1 MVKQQVKKLGICFCI
16 IILLTSACVQKH
28 DEEKRGELQMN
39 TYQLRYATIGIPD
52 GVTVKTKFSYEIND
66 KDKHVY
72 INAGIEEY
80 AHDDIRPYFDKK
92 IAELRKYNQVVEIV
106 KQEKE
111 NIGGNKAFI
120 LRIEYK
126 KYLESVLLEFVE
138 YVGILCE
145 KRHIVFKAWGFLK
158 RFIPGEQLWQSMYRS
173 FRSDKSQ
180 PYKLPFGSFILPK
193 EGVDYS
199 HILPYFPDEDD
210 YKVEISYISDDRAQE
225 IIREFKP
232 NILGIFLKAYVRI
245 LQNKILVVDKREG
258 RYFEAQTTVNAETI
272 PTAFFH
278 IADGDKTV
286 LQIEI
291 IAEAVDTF
299 ERYRPQMEAMIQS
312 IVFENDGFD
321 VKTH

>member
-80 AHDDIRPYFDKK
+80 AHDDIRPYFDKE
-92 IAELRKYNQVVEIV
+92 IAKLRKYNQVVEIV

-291 IAEAVDTF
+291 IAEAVDIF
-299 ERYRPQMEAMIQS
+299 NRYRPQMEAMIQS
-312 IVFENDGFD
+312 IVFENEN
-321 VKTH
+321 

>member
-1 MVKQQVKKLGICFCI
+1 MSVQLKAILAVLIVLPVALISCSATGKKVKKTKTAP
-16 IILLTSACVQKH
+16 LTP
-28 DEEKRGELQMN
+28 
-39 TYQLRYATIGIPD
+39 YQLRYATIDIPE
-52 GVTVKTKFSYEIND
+52 GVTVIPDLSYEIND

-80 AHDDIRPYFDKK
+80 AHDDIRPYFDKE

-199 HILPYFPDEDD
+199 YILLRFPNEDD
-210 YKVEISYISDDRAQE
+210 YTMEISYISNDRAQE
-225 IIREFKP
+225 IIREYKP
-232 NILGIFLKAYVRI
+232 NILGVFLRAKIVI
-245 LQNKILVVDKREG
+245 LKDKIVTVGGRKG
-258 RYFEAQTTVNAETI
+258 RYFESRVIINGQIVPDAL
-272 PTAFFH
+272 FH
-278 IADGDKTV
+278 IPDGDKTV

-291 IAEAVDTF
+291 GSNEVKTF

-312 IVFENDGFD
+312 IKFD
-321 VKTH
+321 ESAAGAQE

>member
-1 MVKQQVKKLGICFCI
+1 MSVQLKAILAVLIVLPVALLSCSATGKKVKKTKTVP
-16 IILLTSACVQKH
+16 LTP
-28 DEEKRGELQMN
+28 
-39 TYQLRYATIGIPD
+39 YQLRYATIDIPE
-52 GVTVKTKFSYEIND
+52 GVTVIPDLSYEIND

-72 INAGIEEY
+72 INACIEEY
-80 AHDDIRPYFDKK
+80 AHDDIRPYFDAE
-92 IAELRKYNQVVEIV
+92 IAKLRKYNQVVEIV

-126 KYLESVLLEFVE
+126 TDVQFEMEFTE

-145 KRHIVFKAWGFLK
+145 KRHIVFKASGFLGL
-158 RFIPGEQLWQSMYRS
+158 FTPGEQLWQSMYRS

-193 EGVDYS
+193 EARDRS

-291 IAEAVDTF
+291 ISEAVDIF
-299 ERYRPQMEAMIQS
+299 NRYRPQMEAMIQS
-312 IVFENDGFD
+312 IRFD
-321 VKTH
+321 DSAGAVQ

>member
-1 MVKQQVKKLGICFCI
+1 M
-16 IILLTSACVQKH
+16 TP
-28 DEEKRGELQMN
+28 
-39 TYQLRYATIGIPD
+39 YQLRYATIGIPD

-66 KDKHVY
+66 KDKHIY
-72 INAGIEEY
+72 IDVRIKKY
-80 AHDDIRPYFDKK
+80 DTDDIRPYFDAE

-126 KYLESVLLEFVE
+126 TDVQFEMEFTE

-145 KRHIVFKAWGFLK
+145 KRHIVFKASGFLGL
-158 RFIPGEQLWQSMYRS
+158 FTPGEQLWQSMYRS

-193 EGVDYS
+193 EARDRS

-291 IAEAVDTF
+291 IAEAVDIF
-299 ERYRPQMEAMIQS
+299 NRYRPQMEAMIQS
-312 IVFENDGFD
+312 IRFD
-321 VKTH
+321 DSAGAAQ

>member
-28 DEEKRGELQMN
+28 DEKRGELQMN
-39 TYQLRYATIGIPD
+39 TYQLRYATIDIPE
-52 GVTVKTKFSYEIND
+52 GVTVIPDLSYEVND
-66 KDKHVY
+66 DEKHVY
-72 INAGIEEY
+72 IDVRIKEY
-80 AHDDIRPYFDKK
+80 DNDDIRAYFDKE
-92 IAELRKYNQVVEIV
+92 IAELQYSNKIVDIV
-106 KQEKE
+106 KQTSED
-111 NIGGNKAFI
+111 ISGNKAAI

-126 KYLESVLLEFVE
+126 TDINFEMEFVE

-145 KRHIVFKAWGFLK
+145 KRYIVFKAWGFLK
-158 RFIPGEQLWQSMYRS
+158 LFTPGEHLWQALYRS

-199 HILPYFPDEDD
+199 
-210 YKVEISYISDDRAQE
+210 
-225 IIREFKP
+225 
-232 NILGIFLKAYVRI
+232 RI
-245 LQNKILVVDKREG
+245 LLFFPNENDYTFTIEYANDIEEVKKHIPNFSQIVLSTFVGAKIKVKQDKTVELGSKKG
-258 RYFEAQTTVNAETI
+258 RYFEAQVTTGGDTI
-272 PTAFFH
+272 AAAFFL
-278 IADGDKTV
+278 V
-286 LQIEI
+286 LEDIKPGLEI
-291 IAEAVDTF
+291 DIGSNEVDTF

>member
-1 MVKQQVKKLGICFCI
+1 MSVQLKAILAVLIVLPVALLSCSATGKKVKKTKTAP
-16 IILLTSACVQKH
+16 LTP
-28 DEEKRGELQMN
+28 
-39 TYQLRYATIGIPD
+39 YQLRYATIGIPD

-66 KDKHVY
+66 KDKHIY
-72 INAGIEEY
+72 IDVRIKKY
-80 AHDDIRPYFDKK
+80 DTDDIRPYFDAE

-126 KYLESVLLEFVE
+126 TDINFEMEFVE

-145 KRHIVFKAWGFLK
+145 KRYIVFKAWGFLK
-158 RFIPGEQLWQSMYRS
+158 LFTPGEHLWQTMYRS

-199 HILPYFPDEDD
+199 YILLRFPNEDD
-210 YKVEISYISDDRAQE
+210 YTMETSYISNDRAQE
-225 IIREFKP
+225 IIREYKP
-232 NILGIFLKAYVRI
+232 NILGVFLRAKIVI
-245 LQNKILVVDKREG
+245 LKDKIVTVGGRKG
-258 RYFEAQTTVNAETI
+258 RYFESRVIINGQIVPDAL
-272 PTAFFH
+272 FH
-278 IADGDKTV
+278 IPDGDKTV

-291 IAEAVDTF
+291 GSNEVDTF

>member
-193 EGVDYS
+193 EARDRS

-291 IAEAVDTF
+291 IAEAVDIF
-299 ERYRPQMEAMIQS
+299 NRYRPQMEAMIQS
-312 IVFENDGFD
+312 IKFD
-321 VKTH
+321 DSAAGAQE

>member
-1 MVKQQVKKLGICFCI
+1 MKNQTETLFIWFCI
-16 IILLTSACVQKH
+16 LPLIICACVQKH
-28 DEEKRGELQMN
+28 DKQKKGEKPM
-39 TYQLRYATIGIPD
+39 TPYQLRYATIGIPD

-66 KDKHVY
+66 KDKHIY
-72 INAGIEEY
+72 IDVRIKKY
-80 AHDDIRPYFDKK
+80 DTDDIRPYFDAE

-126 KYLESVLLEFVE
+126 TDVQFEMEFTE

-145 KRHIVFKAWGFLK
+145 KRHIVFKASGFLGL
-158 RFIPGEQLWQSMYRS
+158 FTPGEQLWQSMYRS

-199 HILPYFPDEDD
+199 YILLRFPNEDD
-210 YKVEISYISDDRAQE
+210 YTMEISYISNDRAQE
-225 IIREFKP
+225 IIREYKP
-232 NILGIFLKAYVRI
+232 NILGVFLRAKIVI
-245 LQNKILVVDKREG
+245 LKDKIVTVGGRKG
-258 RYFEAQTTVNAETI
+258 RYFETRIIALGRIVVEAL
-272 PTAFFH
+272 FH
-278 IADGDKTV
+278 IPDGDKTV

-291 IAEAVDTF
+291 GSNEVKTF
-299 ERYRPQMEAMIQS
+299 ERYRSQMEAMIQS
-312 IVFENDGFD
+312 IKFD
-321 VKTH
+321 ESAAGAQE

>member
-1 MVKQQVKKLGICFCI
+1 MSVQLKAILAVLIVLPVALLSCSATGKKVEKTKTVP
-16 IILLTSACVQKH
+16 LTP
-28 DEEKRGELQMN
+28 
-39 TYQLRYATIGIPD
+39 YQLRYATIGIPD

-199 HILPYFPDEDD
+199 
-210 YKVEISYISDDRAQE
+210 
-225 IIREFKP
+225 
-232 NILGIFLKAYVRI
+232 RI
-245 LQNKILVVDKREG
+245 LLFFPNENDYTFTIEYANDIEEVKKHIPNFSQIVLSTFVGAKIKVKQDKTVELGSKKG
-258 RYFEAQTTVNAETI
+258 RYFEAQVTTGGDTI
-272 PTAFFH
+272 AAAFFL
-278 IADGDKTV
+278 V
-286 LQIEI
+286 LENIKPGLEI
-291 IAEAVDTF
+291 DIGSNEVDTF

-312 IVFENDGFD
+312 IVFENEN
-321 VKTH
+321 

>member
-1 MVKQQVKKLGICFCI
+1 MKNQTETLFIWFCI
-16 IILLTSACVQKH
+16 LPLIICACVQKH
-28 DEEKRGELQMN
+28 DKQKKGEKPM
-39 TYQLRYATIGIPD
+39 TPYQLRYATIGIPD

-80 AHDDIRPYFDKK
+80 AHDDIRPYFDKE

-145 KRHIVFKAWGFLK
+145 KRHIVFKASGFLGL
-158 RFIPGEQLWQSMYRS
+158 FTPGEQLWQSMYRS

-193 EGVDYS
+193 EARDRS

-291 IAEAVDTF
+291 IAEAVDIF
-299 ERYRPQMEAMIQS
+299 NRYRPQMEAMIQS
-312 IVFENDGFD
+312 IKFD
-321 VKTH
+321 ESAAGAQE

>member
-1 MVKQQVKKLGICFCI
+1 MKQQVKKLGICFCI

-39 TYQLRYATIGIPD
+39 TYQLRYATIDIPE
-52 GVTVKTKFSYEIND
+52 GVTVIPDLSYEIND

-80 AHDDIRPYFDKK
+80 AHDDIRPYFDKE

-291 IAEAVDTF
+291 IAEAVDIF
-299 ERYRPQMEAMIQS
+299 NRYRPQMEAMIQS
-312 IVFENDGFD
+312 IRFD
-321 VKTH
+321 DSAGAVQ

>member
-1 MVKQQVKKLGICFCI
+1 MKNQTETLFIWFCI
-16 IILLTSACVQKH
+16 LPLIICACVQKH
-28 DEEKRGELQMN
+28 DKQKKGEKPM
-39 TYQLRYATIGIPD
+39 TPYQLRYATIGIPD

-66 KDKHVY
+66 KDKHIY
-72 INAGIEEY
+72 IDVRIKKY
-80 AHDDIRPYFDKK
+80 DTDDIRPYFDAE

-126 KYLESVLLEFVE
+126 TDVQFEMEFTE

-193 EGVDYS
+193 EARDRS

-291 IAEAVDTF
+291 IAEAVDIF
-299 ERYRPQMEAMIQS
+299 NRYRPQMEAMIQS
-312 IVFENDGFD
+312 IRFD
-321 VKTH
+321 DSAGAVQ

>member
-1 MVKQQVKKLGICFCI
+1 MSVQLKAILAVLIVLPVALISCSATGKKVKKTKTVP
-16 IILLTSACVQKH
+16 LTP
-28 DEEKRGELQMN
+28 
-39 TYQLRYATIGIPD
+39 YQLRYATIDIPE
-52 GVTVKTKFSYEIND
+52 GVTVIPDLSYEIND

-80 AHDDIRPYFDKK
+80 AHDDIRPYFNAE

-199 HILPYFPDEDD
+199 RILLFFPNEDNYD
-210 YKVEISYISDDRAQE
+210 MEISYIQDISYAQKK
-225 IIREFKP
+225 INEFKP
-232 NILGIFLKAYVRI
+232 NILSVLLKASVKVQ
-245 LQNKILVVDKREG
+245 QNKKIIMDSKKA
-258 RYFEAQTTVNAETI
+258 RYFEARITMHGET
-272 PTAFFH
+272 AVMMFFH
-278 IADGDKTV
+278 ILEDLKPG
-286 LQIEI
+286 LEI
-291 IAEAVDTF
+291 SITARNIDTF

-312 IVFENDGFD
+312 IVFENEN
-321 VKTH
+321 